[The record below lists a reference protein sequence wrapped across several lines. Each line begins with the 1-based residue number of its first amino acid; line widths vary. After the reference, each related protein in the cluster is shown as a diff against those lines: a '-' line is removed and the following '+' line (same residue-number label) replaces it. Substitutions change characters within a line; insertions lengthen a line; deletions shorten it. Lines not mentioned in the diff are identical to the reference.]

1 MALVVAQTLSAQ
13 VARIPFK
20 ATTKILLEVVMADG
34 ARRQAWVP
42 PQRDGRDIAEGD
54 RIQLLIDPTGS
65 ILLDPGGNAIGVIY
79 PPS

>member
-1 MALVVAQTLSAQ
+1 VALTVAQTLSAK
-13 VARIPFK
+13 VAKIPFK
-20 ATTKILLEVVMADG
+20 ATTKILLEVVTADG
-34 ARRQAWVP
+34 ACRQAWVP

-65 ILLDPGGNAIGVIY
+65 ILLDQGGNAIGVIY

>member
-13 VARIPFK
+13 VDKIPFR
-20 ATTKILLEVVMADG
+20 ATTKILLEIVTADG
-34 ARRQAWVP
+34 SRRQAWVP

-54 RIQLLIDPTGS
+54 KIQLLIDPTGS
-65 ILLDPGGNAIGVIY
+65 ILLDPSGNAIGVIY

>member
-1 MALVVAQTLSAQ
+1 MALTVAQTLSAQ
-13 VARIPFK
+13 VEKIPFR
-20 ATTKILLEVVMADG
+20 ATTKILLEVVTSDG
-34 ARRQAWVP
+34 DRRQAWVP

>member
-1 MALVVAQTLSAQ
+1 MALTVAQTLSAQ
-13 VARIPFK
+13 VAKIPFR
-20 ATTKILLEVVMADG
+20 ATTKILLEVVTSDG
-34 ARRQAWVP
+34 DRRQAWVP

-54 RIQLLIDPTGS
+54 KIQLLIDPTGS